1 MHRSLKKNVSA
12 ELYLLKKNYKK
23 TTTKTH
29 SLVLIVVGCGDGNT
43 VIVDVAPTLFMTP
56 LI

>member
-1 MHRSLKKNVSA
+1 M
-12 ELYLLKKNYKK
+12 YLLKKIYKK

-29 SLVLIVVGCGDGNT
+29 SLVLVVVGCGDGGGNT